1 MNYEDE
7 ARNFQRALLD
17 EAFLK
22 AIQQSE
28 EQQKVWA
35 AYKNG
40 HLKVAEALSAFQKE
54 LYVSCMVP
62 IGKRA
67 LVKGKLIH
75 TNEVLACLGDGYFA
89 KYTAAGAAALCERRV
104 QRAEEMLKKLSAE
117 RDLYETRMTVI
128 DSDVFEDCAGSEIVE
143 HWNEE
148 QIDEWKTKHREK
160 ERAYHQK
167 LAEHKQEEK
176 KKIETEED
184 LFHRLDQLEIE
195 EELADEFNR
204 LEDERYEL
212 FGDELEEGEYYETE
226 SSSESERE
234 DAKAEEKSTAES
246 EEKSTAESEE
256 IVGPKRKVKRS
267 VSFVEPEEA
276 NEAKVGESVKEKE
289 ASSEGAEGSEENIQR
304 IEFSHSDT
312 SPVAESD
319 DSIRTPADIYR
330 IFSKPKSILK
340 RSPNDIPAG
349 QTELPD
355 YEMEDEEEEEEEIFK
370 PSAYETVVKDIK
382 ERNTA
387 ALTNTASK
395 PDNESRPVSKFKKHR
410 QSKQH
415 LPAES

>member
-1 MNYEDE
+1 MNYDDE
-7 ARNFQRALLD
+7 ARNFQRAILD
-17 EAFLK
+17 EAFSK
-22 AIQQSE
+22 VIQQNE
-28 EQQKVWA
+28 EQRKIWA

-67 LVKGKLIH
+67 LMKGKLIH

-89 KYTAAGAAALCERRV
+89 KYSASGAAALCERRV
-104 QRAEEMLKKLSAE
+104 QRAEEKLKELNAE
-117 RDLYETRMTVI
+117 RDLYETRMTLI
-128 DSDVFEDCAGSEIVE
+128 DSDAFEDCAGSEIVE

-148 QIDEWKTKHREK
+148 QIVEWKTKHREK

-176 KKIETEED
+176 RKIETEED

-212 FGDELEEGEYYETE
+212 FGEEGEYYETE
-226 SSSESERE
+226 SSSEGERE
-234 DAKAEEKSTAES
+234 DPKVEEESTAE
-246 EEKSTAESEE
+246 AEE
-256 IVGPKRKVKRS
+256 IVEPKRKLKRS

-276 NEAKVGESVKEKE
+276 NETKVGDSAKEKE
-289 ASSEGAEGSEENIQR
+289 ASSEDAEDIQR
-304 IEFSHSDT
+304 IEFSHSGAKA
-312 SPVAESD
+312 VAESD
-319 DSIRTPADIYR
+319 DSIVTPADIYR

-349 QTELPD
+349 QTAPAD
-355 YEMEDEEEEEEEIFK
+355 YETEEEEEEEEETIK

-382 ERNTA
+382 ERSTA
-387 ALTNTASK
+387 TLTNTASK
-395 PDNESRPVSKFKKHR
+395 PENESSRPVSKFKKHR

-415 LPAES
+415 LPEES